1 MPALSADPDKAGIE
15 RDGPGH
21 FRQVN
26 RGEDWLSTA
35 AAGVMDQ
42 MAVSSSATAAMS
54 AGTSDDAESCM
65 ASATISAV
73 AVEAWTADRPLCRF
87 VHRRACTCPA
97 WSAKITSC
105 GLGCSAW
112 PENVR

>member
-1 MPALSADPDKAGIE
+1 MSSGPNGHARNVHPGAD
-15 RDGPGH
+15 R
-21 FRQVN
+21 
-26 RGEDWLSTA
+26 LSTA
-35 AAGVMDQ
+35 VTGVIDQ
-42 MAVSSSATAAMS
+42 MAVSSAAMAAMS
-54 AGTSDDAESCM
+54 SGTSDEAESCI

-73 AVEAWTADRPLCRF
+73 LVDAWTADRPLCRF

-97 WSAKITSC
+97 WSAKITSP